1 MRRLIVEEPYSRSA
15 VWSRRVAWFAV
26 FVTLFSVWLTRSGRV
41 DFATGGVLLVT
52 SVAVTLTACL
62 LALMGFVSVW
72 RHGRR
77 GVRLAVVAFTLS
89 LLILAGPAYVAITG
103 LGLPILNDITTDI
116 DNPPAFSRS
125 SAVLAAREGRVP
137 PEPSPQARQAQRNAY
152 PQVGPLVL
160 DIPAREAFELVRRTL
175 QARGYRILEAIPPG
189 GRSGLGRI
197 DAVDYSLV
205 LRFPDDITVR
215 IRPLADGARI
225 DIRSVSRYGRADFGV
240 NARRITT
247 MIDEMSQAASQ
258 PAP

>member
-26 FVTLFSVWLTRSGRV
+26 FVTLLSVWLTRSGRV
-41 DFATGGVLLVT
+41 DIVTGGVLLVT

-72 RHGRR
+72 RQGRR

-89 LLILAGPAYVAITG
+89 LLILAGPAYVALSG
-103 LGLPILNDITTDI
+103 LGLPILNDITTDLE
-116 DNPPAFSRS
+116 NPPSFSRS
-125 SAVLAAREGRVP
+125 AAALSARGGRLP
-137 PEPSPQARQAQRNAY
+137 PESSLQARQVQRAAY
-152 PQVGPLVL
+152 PQIGPLVL
-160 DIPAREAFELVRRTL
+160 ELPARETFDLVRGIL
-175 QARGYRILEAIPPG
+175 QTRGYRILEAIPPG

-197 DAVDYSLV
+197 DAVDHSLV
-205 LRFPDDITVR
+205 LRFPDDVTIR
-215 IRPLADGARI
+215 IRPLADGARV

-240 NARRITT
+240 NARRIASL
-247 MIDEMSQAASQ
+247 IEELGQSAAQ